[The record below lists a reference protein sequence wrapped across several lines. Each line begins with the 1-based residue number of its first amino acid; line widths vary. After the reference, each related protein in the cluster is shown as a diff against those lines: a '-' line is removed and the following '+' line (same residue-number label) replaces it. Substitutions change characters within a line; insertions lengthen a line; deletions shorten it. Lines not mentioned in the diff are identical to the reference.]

1 MRPKVTS
8 AGDRGVLADFG
19 ADVSAAELH
28 ARAGAL
34 RARPDV
40 VACMVGHQSLYVVFD
55 GEPAIDFDDVPP
67 IAFTPRTHVLDV
79 DFSGPDLD
87 EFLALAHITRDA
99 FLHRIPS
106 IRLTARYLGFRAGFA
121 YLEGWPDEW
130 RMPRRTTSR
139 NLVPRG
145 SFAIAGA
152 MAGFYPVDSPGGW
165 NLLGRTNATLWDPN
179 AEPPNRF
186 GPGDVIEIRPASIA
200 AFDAPSAPNIEDDG
214 DVVAEVIAPGQLT
227 TIIGARDWKRA
238 DYGVSPGGPFD
249 GFAAALA
256 NRAAGNDDDAPLLEC
271 VLVAPRLR
279 FRTPRRAAFCDGS
292 GNLQTFAL
300 QIGEELNLGR
310 FHGGL
315 RGYLA
320 IEGGVDEMRA
330 RYAEAPM
337 VLRAGMS
344 LRSSRV
350 STIESLLPRFLGK
363 KVPLR
368 RYRSSGQAPA
378 DEGTTLARQKPI
390 ATEIRIVL
398 GPHDAPP
405 LPEEW
410 EVTPELNRVGIR
422 LRRRAPST
430 SLRAGSSGPAGEPPA
445 LRELPSCGMQFG
457 TLQWHPDGS
466 LVAMGPDHPVT
477 GGYLQSATVISD
489 DLWKLAQLAPGE
501 RVRLIAV

>member
-1 MRPKVTS
+1 MRPKVTP
-8 AGDRGVLADFG
+8 AGDRGLLADFG

-28 ARAGAL
+28 ARAAAL
-34 RARPDV
+34 RGRPNV
-40 VACMVGHQSLYVVFD
+40 IACIVGQQSLYIVFD

-67 IAFTPRTHVLDV
+67 IAFTPRTHAIDV
-79 DFSGPDLD
+79 DFSGPDLE
-87 EFLALAHITRDA
+87 EFLVHVHITRDA
-99 FLHRIPS
+99 FLQRIPS

-121 YLEGWPDEW
+121 YLEGWPDDW

-186 GPGDVIEIRPASIA
+186 APGDVIELRPVSISN
-200 AFDAPSAPNIEDDG
+200 FDTPSAANIESG
-214 DVVAEVIAPGQLT
+214 GEVFAEVVAPGQLT
-227 TIIGARDWKRA
+227 TIVGPRDWKRA

-249 GFAAALA
+249 PFAAAMA
-256 NRAAGNDDDAPLLEC
+256 NRAAGNDGDAPLLEC

-279 FRTPRRAAFCDGS
+279 FRQPRRAAFCDGS
-292 GNLQTFAL
+292 GNVQTFAL
-300 QIGEELNLGR
+300 GIGEELNLGR

-320 IEGGVDEMRA
+320 IEGGIDEMRA
-330 RYAEAPM
+330 RYAEAPTT
-337 VLRAGMS
+337 LRAGMTLS
-344 LRSSRV
+344 FRAGDALEGQSAARNPRLQARTDGYRLSAGDSSP
-350 STIESLLPRFLGK
+350 SYTPPG
-363 KVPLR
+363 LR
-368 RYRSSGQAPA
+368 R
-378 DEGTTLARQKPI
+378 ARND
-390 ATEIRIVL
+390 IRIVL
-398 GPHDAPP
+398 GPHDAPL

-410 EVTPELNRVGIR
+410 EVTPQLNRVGIR
-422 LRRRAPST
+422 LRSIETLAFVPS
-430 SLRAGSSGPAGEPPA
+430 AN
-445 LRELPSCGMQFG
+445 LPSCGMQFG

-477 GGYLQSATVISD
+477 GGYLQPATVVSD
-489 DLWKLAQLAPGE
+489 DLWKLARLAPGE

>member
-1 MRPKVTS
+1 MQPKVTP

-19 ADVSAAELH
+19 ADVTASELH
-28 ARAGAL
+28 ARAAAL
-34 RARPDV
+34 QRRPNV
-40 VACMVGHQSLYVVFD
+40 VACIVGQQSLYVVFD

-67 IAFTPRTHVLDV
+67 IAFTPRTHIIDV
-79 DFSGPDLD
+79 DFSGSDLE
-87 EFLALAHITRDA
+87 EFLVHAQLKRGD
-99 FLHRIPS
+99 FLQRVPS

-165 NLLGRTNATLWDPN
+165 NLLGRTSATLWDPH
-179 AEPPNRF
+179 ADPPNRF
-186 GPGDVIEIRPASIA
+186 APGDVVGIRPASIDS
-200 AFDAPSAPNIEDDG
+200 FDAPTVANIENSG
-214 DVVAEVIAPGQLT
+214 DVVAEVVAPGQLT
-227 TIIGARDWKRA
+227 TIVGARDWKRA
-238 DYGVSPGGPFD
+238 DYGVSPGGAFD
-249 GFAAALA
+249 VLAAALA

-279 FRTPRRAAFCDGS
+279 FRTPRRAAFCDGG
-292 GNLQTFAL
+292 GNMQTFTLAA
-300 QIGEELNLGR
+300 GEELNLGR

-330 RYAEAPM
+330 RYAEMPT
-337 VLRAGMS
+337 VVKAGMS
-344 LRSSRV
+344 LRAPLTSRGSDARV
-350 STIESLLPRFLGK
+350 EDAPR
-363 KVPLR
+363 
-368 RYRSSGQAPA
+368 
-378 DEGTTLARQKPI
+378 LAR
-390 ATEIRIVL
+390 TDIRIIP
-398 GPHDAPP
+398 GPHEAPP

-410 EVTPELNRVGIR
+410 EVTAQLNRVGIR
-422 LRRRAPST
+422 LRPIETSSFVAST
-430 SLRAGSSGPAGEPPA
+430 N
-445 LRELPSCGMQFG
+445 LPSCGMQFG

-477 GGYLQSATVISD
+477 GGYLQPATVVSG

-501 RVRLIAV
+501 RIRLVAV

>member
-1 MRPKVTS
+1 MQPKVTQ

-19 ADVSAAELH
+19 ADVTAAELH
-28 ARAGAL
+28 ARAAAL
-34 RARPDV
+34 RGRPHV
-40 VACMVGHQSLYVVFD
+40 VACVAGQQSLYVVFD
-55 GEPAIDFDDVPP
+55 GDPAIDFDDVPP
-67 IAFTPRTHVLDV
+67 IAFRPRKHVIDV

-87 EFLALAHITRDA
+87 EFLAHAHLTRGD
-99 FLHRIPS
+99 FLKRVPS

-165 NLLGRTNATLWDPN
+165 NLLGRTNASLWDPH
-179 AEPPNRF
+179 ADPPNRF
-186 GPGDVIEIRPASIA
+186 APGDAIEIRPASIDC
-200 AFDAPSAPNIEDDG
+200 FDAPAAANVENGGEI
-214 DVVAEVIAPGQLT
+214 VAEVVAPGQLT
-227 TIIGARDWKRA
+227 TIVGARDWKRA

-249 GFAAALA
+249 VLAAALA
-256 NRAAGNDDDAPLLEC
+256 NRAAGNDDDDPLLEC

-279 FRTPRRAAFCDGS
+279 FRMPRRAAFCDGG
-292 GNLQTFAL
+292 GNVQTFTLAA
-300 QIGEELNLGR
+300 GEELNLGR

-320 IEGGVDEMRA
+320 IEGGVDEMRG
-330 RYAEAPM
+330 RYAEAPT
-337 VLRAGMS
+337 VVRVGISLRAPLTFLAG
-344 LRSSRV
+344 RARV
-350 STIESLLPRFLGK
+350 EDE
-363 KVPLR
+363 LR
-368 RYRSSGQAPA
+368 R
-378 DEGTTLARQKPI
+378 ARND
-390 ATEIRIVL
+390 IRIIR
-398 GPHDAPP
+398 GPHDAPI

-410 EVTPELNRVGIR
+410 EVTAQLNRVGIR
-422 LRRRAPST
+422 LRPIETSSFVPS
-430 SLRAGSSGPAGEPPA
+430 AN
-445 LRELPSCGMQFG
+445 LPSCGMQFG

-477 GGYLQSATVISD
+477 GGYLQPATVVSD

-501 RVRLIAV
+501 RIRLIAV

>member
-1 MRPKVTS
+1 MQPKVTP
-8 AGDRGVLADFG
+8 AGDRGLLADFG
-19 ADVSAAELH
+19 ADVTAAELH
-28 ARAGAL
+28 ARAAAL
-34 RARPDV
+34 RGRDHV
-40 VACMVGHQSLYVVFD
+40 VACIAGQQSLYVVFD

-67 IAFTPRTHVLDV
+67 IAFTPRTHVIDV
-79 DFSGPDLD
+79 DFSGPDLHN
-87 EFLALAHITRDA
+87 FLAHADVTRDD
-99 FLHRIPS
+99 FLKRIPS
-106 IRLTARYLGFRAGFA
+106 QRLVARYLGFRAGFA
-121 YLEGWPDEW
+121 YLEGWPEEW

-179 AEPPNRF
+179 TEPPNRF
-186 GPGDVIEIRPASIA
+186 APGDVIELRPASISQ
-200 AFDAPSAPNIEDDG
+200 FDAPAVATVEASG
-214 DVVAEVIAPGQLT
+214 DVVAEVVAPGQLT
-227 TIIGARDWKRA
+227 TVVGERDWRRA
-238 DYGVSPGGPFD
+238 EYGVSPGGPFD
-249 GFAAALA
+249 AAAAALA
-256 NRAAGNDDDAPLLEC
+256 NRAVGNGEDAPLLEC

-279 FRTPRRAAFCDGS
+279 FLLPRRVAFCDGG
-292 GNLQTFAL
+292 GNVQTFAL
-300 QIGEELNLGR
+300 AAGEELNLGR

-330 RYAEAPM
+330 RYAEAPT
-337 VLRAGMS
+337 VLRAGMG
-344 LRSSRV
+344 LRS
-350 STIESLLPRFLGK
+350 
-363 KVPLR
+363 
-368 RYRSSGQAPA
+368 A
-378 DEGTTLARQKPI
+378 
-390 ATEIRIVL
+390 ATENHTMGGSTSDTLSQRLDRNDIRIVL
-398 GPHDAPP
+398 GPHDAPQ

-422 LRRRAPST
+422 LRRLAPSAPLT
-430 SLRAGSSGPAGEPPA
+430 GGPAGEPPA

-477 GGYLQSATVISD
+477 GGYLQPATVVSE

-501 RVRLIAV
+501 RVKLVAV